1 MNELNANEN
10 ENQKIINFMEI
21 SKINDRELAKKYL
34 LSSNYNEAQALNKY
48 FSINNNQ
55 NKLIKDKEINKN
67 KLNDNNIQQNE
78 IINDNSNNGDNEN
91 FINRYIISPI
101 MSLISFCAEILIQI
115 WKMIKKYFTF
125 YQTKLKNFP
134 NSISI

>member
-101 MSLISFCAEILIQI
+101 MSLFSF
-115 WKMIKKYFTF
+115 
-125 YQTKLKNFP
+125 
-134 NSISI
+134 